1 MSATIQCPNCRR
13 DYPMRKDMAGR
24 KVRCTGCGHTFQVS
38 EPAVTTGLPPL
49 AKSNVPAQPRSG
61 MDDLL
66 SEAFGDPAAEG
77 SLSEASAWTSGT
89 TLATPRKKRRRRRM
103 KDADRNFLK
112 LGILLAVVGVILLIV
127 FPLLGLVGLLGT
139 LLATLPV
146 LAGGGMVAYASRENV
161 PVAAAA
167 GTAVL
172 VLLVVVFMIRPDAR
186 TLEEMSDDL
195 FVQLDQMPQLLESA
209 TNEDALAAVHSK
221 VIRLYGSM
229 LRAQDRL
236 STPDEER
243 SADGRSLE
251 DVIAEY
257 DRRMRQIAPWLP
269 EVPGGA
275 ELAYE
280 LAMLAQDMEEPVE
293 LTPPPDNRAEFK
305 AWKSFGFSMLE
316 YEEKHHVFP
325 PDWDALEAFLQ
336 NSPSKLTIA
345 QALRA
350 KEPVVLWN
358 VKFKDF
364 IEIGT
369 SRTVLAYEK
378 EALDGAGVTLCM
390 DGSVHLLGPNDLR
403 DKLNAQ
409 VSVVEAATGVAPPTW
424 PPFEFKVESRPPN
437 LTAWV
442 PSGWT
447 MPLPPESPANRK
459 RRLAW
464 HKERLDGP
472 GIYDAVRVFV
482 TGLPGESVARE
493 IEEKLERI
501 NVDGSVG
508 AVPCSNQMEWRF
520 FCCYVQDI
528 RKFAFRIDL
537 GRIVEFNES
546 KGEIRIQLDPI
557 RCKKWDLTGDV
568 SPPEPAV
575 ATTPP
580 PETEPIDQSAVK
592 PTPKPKAEPTTE
604 PIAKSTPKPRAKRRP
619 KVADPPPKSVGI
631 VPAPPE
637 PAENRRRRQRRSAGP
652 DFVDP
657 NSVDLIFEGASPQ
670 VTREISRK
678 IKAVYP
684 QAHSSYQWSKSGE
697 SPWKLV
703 VAGVDDIR
711 VFAARLDLGKITRY
725 DEQKGV
731 IEIKLDPAKLPKVRS
746 GASERLVPRGP
757 PFRPE
762 FHR

>member
-1 MSATIQCPNCRR
+1 
-13 DYPMRKDMAGR
+13 MRKDMAGR

-77 SLSEASAWTSGT
+77 SLGEASAWTSGT
-89 TLATPRKKRRRRRM
+89 TLATPRKKRRHRRM
-103 KDADRNFLK
+103 KDADRNFLT
-112 LGILLAVVGVILLIV
+112 LGILLAVVGAILLIV
-127 FPLLGLVGLLGT
+127 FPLLGFVGLLGT

-167 GTAVL
+167 GSGVL

-186 TLEEMSDDL
+186 TLDEMSDDL

-236 STPDEER
+236 SAPDEER
-243 SADGRSLE
+243 SPDGRSLE

-305 AWKSFGFSMLE
+305 AWKSFGFSLLE
-316 YEEKHHVFP
+316 YEEKHRVFP

-336 NSPSKLTIA
+336 NSPSKLTSA

-358 VKFKDF
+358 VKFNDF
-364 IEIGT
+364 TELGT

-424 PPFEFKVESRPPN
+424 PPFEFKAESRPPN

-442 PSGWT
+442 PSGWAI
-447 MPLPPESPANRK
+447 PPPPESPANRK
-459 RRLAW
+459 RRQAW
-464 HKERLDGP
+464 QIRDGAKN
-472 GIYDAVRVFV
+472 GDLVCIQV
-482 TGLPGESVARE
+482 TGIPGESFADKIGDKIGVIKWTGGMSFRRKIDHGTWE
-493 IEEKLERI
+493 YRYLVKDIRKLAFRI
-501 NVDGSVG
+501 NVG
-508 AVPCSNQMEWRF
+508 PI
-520 FCCYVQDI
+520 VQFD
-528 RKFAFRIDL
+528 
-537 GRIVEFNES
+537 ES
-546 KGEIRIQLDPI
+546 KGEIQIQLDPI
-557 RCKKWDLTGDV
+557 RCEKWDPTGNV

-580 PETEPIDQSAVK
+580 PETEPIAQSEAK
-592 PTPKPKAEPTTE
+592 PTPEPKAEPTTE

-746 GASERLVPRGP
+746 SASERLVPRGP
-757 PFRPE
+757 PFRPK